1 MHLSNSCQ
9 TSQFIPELRSQSEK
23 MRRSTLAQRGDQLE
37 LAEMAEPMVRLQDQ
51 EGEIEDERSRV
62 LTL

>member
-1 MHLSNSCQ
+1 
-9 TSQFIPELRSQSEK
+9 